1 MFYGERRRWKQSTA
15 CSCCTRY
22 LKKHIQASIFYFLHL
37 SKIFPS
43 AETVRIFF
51 FFFLWVRWLTSICN
65 LQYFANLPDCFDCF
79 SSAALKIHPSEFKCS
94 YTFGLRANWRIMFTS
109 TLEQFGN
116 LLHHSAQR
124 RSDPA

>member
-1 MFYGERRRWKQSTA
+1 METKYSLFLLYTL
-15 CSCCTRY
+15 
-22 LKKHIQASIFYFLHL
+22 LKETHTGFYFL
-37 SKIFPS
+37 
-43 AETVRIFF
+43 FF
-51 FFFLWVRWLTSICN
+51 AFVKNISVCRNCANFFSSFFLWVRWLTSICN
-65 LQYFANLPDCFDCF
+65 LQYFANSPDCFDCF